1 MECYS
6 LKADQR
12 LESPLDVLSRAAS
25 MIQKENSQISDVPQ
39 RNDGRKLR
47 SYLSPEVISLIYGLS
62 YYKGTTVYLLRH
74 ETNIMNP
81 VYSSNEIDLGRNND
95 AHF

>member
-25 MIQKENSQISDVPQ
+25 MIQKENSKVSDVPKKK
-39 RNDGRKLR
+39 DGRKLR
-47 SYLSPEVISLIYGLS
+47 FLFMS
-62 YYKGTTVYLLRH
+62 
-74 ETNIMNP
+74 
-81 VYSSNEIDLGRNND
+81 
-95 AHF
+95 